1 MPPAEPRVRSLVSEA
16 LSESQWTA
24 FADVVRYV
32 QRHRDATEDEV
43 KAELVKRLLK
53 RTVHVQQDTVTTSR
67 LVDGQRVR
75 TTESTMMW
83 KASARAAA

>member
-1 MPPAEPRVRSLVSEA
+1 MPPVEPRVRSLVSEA
-16 LSESQWTA
+16 LSERQWTA

-43 KAELVKRLLK
+43 KAELMKRLLK
-53 RTVHVQQDTVTTSR
+53 RTVHLQQHTVTKWR
-67 LVDGQRVR
+67 IVGWKRVR